1 MGKRRNNRNAFI
13 IAHNAR
19 TASNHTHGVSC
30 NHVGGCTEFDPNVRA
45 DKVWYCERHGGAN
58 NIARA
63 NAKDDANATSIPGNA
78 RRARLARL
86 RARNKAPMHP
96 GNAVLFAQ
104 WEQEK
109 IERIRRAANIGKPA
123 PKPKKAKKKVA
134 KKSERQKMLETLG
147 LTEADLAS
155 LRG

>member
-58 NIARA
+58 NVDRA
-63 NAKDDANATSIPGNA
+63 NAKDDASATSIPGNA

-104 WEQEK
+104 WEEQK
-109 IERIRRAANIGKPA
+109 TAPKVVQ

-134 KKSERQKMLETLG
+134 KKTERQKMLETLG

>member
-19 TASNHTHGVSC
+19 TAANHTHGVSC

-58 NIARA
+58 NVARA
-63 NAKDDANATSIPGNA
+63 KAKDDANATSIPGHE
-78 RRARLARL
+78 RRARIARM

-96 GNAVLFAQ
+96 GNAILFAQ
-104 WEQEK
+104 WEEQK
-109 IERIRRAANIGKPA
+109 NAPKVVQ

-134 KKSERQKMLETLG
+134 KKTERQKMLETLG

>member
-1 MGKRRNNRNAFI
+1 MGKRRNNRNAFF
-13 IAHNAR
+13 IANNAR
-19 TASNHTHGVSC
+19 AASNHTHGVSC
-30 NHVGGCTEFDPNVRA
+30 NHPKCDDFDPNVPV
-45 DKVWYCERHGGAN
+45 DKIWYCERHGGAN
-58 NIARA
+58 NVARA

-78 RRARLARL
+78 RRARLARF

-96 GNAVLFAQ
+96 GNAILFAQ
-104 WEQEK
+104 WEEQKNAPKVVE
-109 IERIRRAANIGKPA
+109 

-134 KKSERQKMLETLG
+134 KKTERQKMLETLG

>member
-30 NHVGGCTEFDPNVRA
+30 NHARGCTEFDPNVRA
-45 DKVWYCERHGGAN
+45 DKIWYCERHGGAN
-58 NIARA
+58 NVARA

-104 WEQEK
+104 WEEQK
-109 IERIRRAANIGKPA
+109 KASKVVQ

-134 KKSERQKMLETLG
+134 KKTERQKMLETLG

>member
-1 MGKRRNNRNAFI
+1 MGKRNNVRNAFI
-13 IAHNAR
+13 IANNAR

-30 NHVGGCTEFDPNVRA
+30 NHARGCTEFDPNVRA

-58 NIARA
+58 NAARD
-63 NAKDDANATSIPGNA
+63 NAKDDAFANGIPGA
-78 RRARLARL
+78 SRRARIARF

-96 GNAVLFAQ
+96 GNAILFAQ
-104 WEQEK
+104 WEEQK
-109 IERIRRAANIGKPA
+109 KA
-123 PKPKKAKKKVA
+123 PKVVEPKAKKVVKKAKKT
-134 KKSERQKMLETLG
+134 ERQKMLETLG

>member
-45 DKVWYCERHGGAN
+45 DKVWYCESHGGAN

-78 RRARLARL
+78 RRARIARL

-96 GNAVLFAQ
+96 GNAILFAQ
-104 WEQEK
+104 WEEQK
-109 IERIRRAANIGKPA
+109 KASTVVQP
-123 PKPKKAKKKVA
+123 KAKKVV
-134 KKSERQKMLETLG
+134 KKTKKTDRQKMLETLG

>member
-1 MGKRRNNRNAFI
+1 ML
-13 IAHNAR
+13 
-19 TASNHTHGVSC
+19 SSSHT
-30 NHVGGCTEFDPNVRA
+30 T
-45 DKVWYCERHGGAN
+45 
-58 NIARA
+58 
-63 NAKDDANATSIPGNA
+63 
-78 RRARLARL
+78 LARL
-86 RARNKAPMHP
+86 LITLTACLVITLAAAQSLIQMFAPTKFGIASVTVEQTTLLAQTQKMMLALLLFQATL
-96 GNAVLFAQ
+96 GVLVLLDFAQ

-134 KKSERQKMLETLG
+134 KKTERQKMLETLG